1 MIPIFKA
8 GDPLSAGKFNALG
21 DSIRHLSENVSTAGE
36 MMVPQHFDAL
46 PLPEMETGPAPTSL
60 TFDGKPGSAVPDSE
74 LLNLKER
81 PKSCKGL
88 ILNIIFAIRGA

>member
-46 PLPEMETGPAPTSL
+46 PLPEMD
-60 TFDGKPGSAVPDSE
+60 FAV
-74 LLNLKER
+74 L
-81 PKSCKGL
+81 
-88 ILNIIFAIRGA
+88 

>member
-46 PLPEMETGPAPTSL
+46 PQPEMDFQFYTGRT
-60 TFDGKPGSAVPDSE
+60 TRGPGA
-74 LLNLKER
+74 
-81 PKSCKGL
+81 
-88 ILNIIFAIRGA
+88 GAATRAA